1 MEEDAWGLLLA
12 GRWTTT
18 MVSGAGKGAGCC
30 CMSAGRGGGI
40 GMGGESVW
48 GWLVLVTAQGRKME
62 SVEWYREGLVAKEG
76 RPVWWTWC
84 LR

>member
-62 SVEWYREGLVAKEG
+62 SVEWYREYGCPILMD
-76 RPVWWTWC
+76 
-84 LR
+84 